1 MKTILTCR
9 ECGHHE
15 NGNTESQLMNRIKIW
30 NHVARAH
37 PDRDI
42 KPSQVSLVMREY
54 SEMDLPQ
61 NQKVYHLQP
70 AH

>member
-9 ECGHHE
+9 ECGYQD
-15 NGNTESQLMNRIKIW
+15 NGNSEKQLMNRIKMW

-37 PDRDI
+37 QDRDI

-54 SEMDLPQ
+54 SEIDLPQ
-61 NQKVYHLQP
+61 KHYRLQP

>member
-9 ECGHHE
+9 ECGHQE
-15 NGNTESQLMNRIKIW
+15 NGDTERQLMNRIKIW
-30 NHVARAH
+30 NHVARVH

-42 KPSQVSLVMREY
+42 KPSQVPLVMREY
-54 SEMDLPQ
+54 AEIDLPQ
-61 NQKVYHLQP
+61 KHYRLEP